1 MAEKNNDQSNKKSKK
16 VTMIKVK
23 NGKELKSN
31 NGASIFNSGVL
42 QDHVIIMYQDK
53 NNSFHIYEAVCI

>member
-1 MAEKNNDQSNKKSKK
+1 
-16 VTMIKVK
+16 MIKVK
-23 NGKELKSN
+23 NGKELKRN

>member
-1 MAEKNNDQSNKKSKK
+1 MK
-16 VTMIKVK
+16 KVK
-23 NGKELKSN
+23 NGKKLKSN
-31 NGASIFNSGVL
+31 DGASIFNSGVL